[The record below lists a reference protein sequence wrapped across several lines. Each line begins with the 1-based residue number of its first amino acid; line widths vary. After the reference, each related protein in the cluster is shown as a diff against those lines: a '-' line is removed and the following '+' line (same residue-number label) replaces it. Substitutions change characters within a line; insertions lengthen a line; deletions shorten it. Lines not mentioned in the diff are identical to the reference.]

1 MNASWVLSPNH
12 GTQKLKIR
20 TRNMQDVGKAL
31 LWEYKN
37 NITQLWCKLLP
48 KLISNKLKVIWKELH
63 LFIQ

>member
-1 MNASWVLSPNH
+1 
-12 GTQKLKIR
+12 LKIR